1 MLFAHRVD
9 ELPYDAAIGAHLE
22 QAPAGCFGD
31 QRVAVRQALRGGARV
46 ALEEDLARALV
57 APDLST
63 GLRIALQ
70 DARAAAG
77 AELAEIVAQQDVAV
91 GKDVRVVLAGPVAAA
106 RPDDLIPVAI
116 APGTCAAIATRHPH
130 LTSPGRGQPGALLP
144 A

>member
-1 MLFAHRVD
+1 MTPFRLLMRGEPLLERGVQRLRRDALGPGNDRNDCLIGFRMLFAHRVD

-31 QRVAVRQALRGGARV
+31 QRVAVRQALLGGARV

-70 DARAAAG
+70 RSEEHTS
-77 AELAEIVAQQDVAV
+77 ELQSLMRNSYAV
-91 GKDVRVVLAGPVAAA
+91 FCLK
-106 RPDDLIPVAI
+106 
-116 APGTCAAIATRHPH
+116 T
-130 LTSPGRGQPGALLP
+130 
-144 A
+144 

>member
-22 QAPAGCFGD
+22 QAPAVCFGD
-31 QRVAVRQALRGGARV
+31 QRVAVRQALLGGARV

-63 GLRIALQ
+63 GLRIDLQ

-77 AELAEIVAQQDVAV
+77 AELAEIVEQQDVAV
-91 GKDVRVVLAGPVAAA
+91 GQDVRVVLAGPVAAA
-106 RPDDLIPVAI
+106 RPDDLLAVEIDHRSDEHTSELQSLMRIPYAVF
-116 APGTCAAIATRHPH
+116 C
-130 LTSPGRGQPGALLP
+130 LKKKN
-144 A
+144 